1 MSDQEERSGD
11 CGETDGPEN
20 PTTQLQ
26 SIRPTALANWLGQ
39 YFFRPSRPA
48 IIDPK
53 FSRLSRRYALQAV
66 LATLAMLV
74 VLLFVDSLS
83 QAAIAAALG
92 SSVIILFVH
101 PSGQAASPRALIGGH
116 GLGLLLGSAFAVLL
130 FASPVETFLEDLS
143 PVRDLGLA
151 ISVGL
156 LMLGMAIT
164 DTEHPPAAGTV
175 LGMATRPWDLQTFV
189 IIIGAVLLLAAI
201 QRLLRSHLRDLI

>member
-1 MSDQEERSGD
+1 M
-11 CGETDGPEN
+11 
-20 PTTQLQ
+20 
-26 SIRPTALANWLGQ
+26 
-39 YFFRPSRPA
+39 A
-48 IIDPK
+48 I
-53 FSRLSRRYALQAV
+53 
-66 LATLAMLV
+66 LV

-116 GLGLLLGSAFAVLL
+116 GLGLLFGSAFAVLL

-201 QRLLRSHLRDLI
+201 QRLFRSHLRDLI